1 MPVPTA
7 YLTSTKNVAPIFDA
21 IQRAGVP
28 ERFTF
33 EFLKQLGFASSSDRA
48 IIPVLK
54 AIGFLTDASGPTERY
69 RRFKDPSIAKAILAQ
84 GIREGYAD
92 VFAIDTQA
100 YQKSSQDLTG
110 MFGRLSDKG
119 EAVNQKMAT
128 TFKAL
133 SSLANFSAGAATT
146 EPKVS
151 KPEDDLPTLSS
162 GDNDNHTVDE
172 DRRTGVLTLRH
183 DIHLHL
189 PLSTDVAVYD
199 AIFRSVKANLL

>member
-1 MPVPTA
+1 MAVPTA
-7 YLTSTKNVAPIFDA
+7 YLTSVKNVTGIFDA

-54 AIGFLTDASGPTERY
+54 SIGFLTDASGPTERY
-69 RRFKDPSIAKAILAQ
+69 RRFKDKNIAKAVLAQ

-100 YQKSSQDLTG
+100 HQKSTQDLTG
-110 MFGRLSDKG
+110 MFGRLSEKG
-119 EAVNQKMAT
+119 EAVNQKMAS

-133 SSLANFSAGAATT
+133 CGLADFSAGLAATDLS
-146 EPKVS
+146 PS
-151 KPEDDLPTLSS
+151 KPADGMPPPPPP
-162 GDNDNHTVDE
+162 GDNENE
-172 DRRTGVLTLRH
+172 GQPLGVLTLRH
-183 DIHLHL
+183 DIHVHL

-199 AIFRSVKANLL
+199 AIFKSVKANLL